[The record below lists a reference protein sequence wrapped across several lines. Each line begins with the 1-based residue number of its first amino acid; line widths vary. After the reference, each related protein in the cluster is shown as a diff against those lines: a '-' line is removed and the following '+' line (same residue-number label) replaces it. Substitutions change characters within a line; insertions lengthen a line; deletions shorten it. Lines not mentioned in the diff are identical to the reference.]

1 MVGRKCETAGCTA
14 PQGHPGQHHIPMHQL
29 TFNMKVVAAIAEI
42 GNVVWAL
49 AKIRILEAAEQ
60 PGCARAAAELQ
71 RVSDRMVKSLKAIG
85 VNTSRFE
92 DYDTLQ
98 DAQQHPNN

>member
-1 MVGRKCETAGCTA
+1 MSRQCPEPGCVRGEEHREPHVIT
-14 PQGHPGQHHIPMHQL
+14 PDMTL
-29 TFNMKVVAAIAEI
+29 VVKAIAEI

-49 AKIRILEAAEQ
+49 AKIRILEAAVQ

-71 RVSDRMVKSLKAIG
+71 RVSDRMVGSLKALGI
-85 VNTSRFE
+85 NTSRFE

-98 DAQQHPNN
+98 DAKKHPDN